1 MPFKI
6 YNMKK
11 IPIVQLFIIT
21 VVILSSFSCK
31 KDNPQSELVTVN
43 GQTFGCRIDGV
54 PFISDLWDY
63 GNNIPPVR
71 VDFWYSPVLR
81 TREVQIIGKKEN
93 QYIEVWLASPV
104 VAGRTLLKAT
114 TLPSPTIVHPPSY
127 GLYQKL
133 SPYQTFITN
142 SSIGGYVDILSV
154 DTVTQKIEGRFEFTG
169 TDQTTGKIV
178 TITNGYF
185 KKI

>member
-1 MPFKI
+1 MHA
-6 YNMKK
+6 
-11 IPIVQLFIIT
+11 IT
-21 VVILSSFSCK
+21 RQSVLTILSFFLLATGCK
-31 KDNPQSELVTVN
+31 KDSPQSEQVTVN
-43 GQTFGCRIDGV
+43 GQTFGCRVDGV

-81 TREVQIIGKKEN
+81 TMEVQIIGKKEN
-93 QYIEVWLASPV
+93 QYIEVWLASPI
-104 VAGRTLLKAT
+104 VAGRALLKTT
-114 TLPSPTIVHPPSY
+114 TLPSPAIPHPPNY

-133 SPYQTFITN
+133 SPNQTFITN

-154 DTVTQKIEGRFEFTG
+154 DTVAQKIEGRFEFIG

-185 KKI
+185 KRS